1 MASRRVRTFAIRAT
15 AVTLPDPTERL
26 VGMMSDFVE
35 AHAAKFLVG
44 LQLREPQIESFL
56 QTQNIRYTWFDGA
69 QSYDGMHWTPEGH
82 AVVASR
88 LLQLLQSAEIADVP
102 RDARRAK

>member
-1 MASRRVRTFAIRAT
+1 
-15 AVTLPDPTERL
+15 
-26 VGMMSDFVE
+26 MMRGFVE

-56 QTQNIRYTWFDGA
+56 QT
-69 QSYDGMHWTPEGH
+69 
-82 AVVASR
+82 SR

>member
-44 LQLREPQIESFL
+44 L
-56 QTQNIRYTWFDGA
+56 
-69 QSYDGMHWTPEGH
+69 
-82 AVVASR
+82 
-88 LLQLLQSAEIADVP
+88 
-102 RDARRAK
+102 